1 MLRNLLLT
9 LLLLL
14 HAFVPSTAQAAA
26 KPQLEWCLDD
36 LPSYHAYPAE
46 GIPYG
51 PTVDFMLE
59 LARRAGFELTFSPNT
74 PFARCLRLMEQGE
87 VDLMVRLNA
96 SEHREKVMYMLPYA
110 LARPEILLIRQQQQ
124 DILTVADLNRLHL
137 MVVRG
142 YTYNHQTLNVIA
154 GHPRSSVIDSV
165 DTGLKMLQMHRAD
178 ALVTTEEYA
187 MNWFSRVPE
196 YQQQFKQASLSFES
210 SEPHHIHVALSKASA
225 HAHLKPKLQQAI
237 ASMIADGT
245 LNPKKQ
251 EQTPLN

>member
-1 MLRNLLLT
+1 MLRNLLFT

-14 HAFVPSTAQAAA
+14 HAFAPSTAQSAA

-46 GIPYG
+46 GMPYG

-87 VDLMVRLNA
+87 VDLMVRLNT
-96 SEHREKVMYMLPYA
+96 SEQREKVMYMLPYA
-110 LARPEILLIRQQQQ
+110 LARPEVLIIRQQQQ
-124 DILTVADLNRLHL
+124 DITSIAELNRLHL

-154 GHPRSSVIDSV
+154 GHPHSTVIDSV
-165 DTGLKMLQMHRAD
+165 ETGLKMLQMHRAD
-178 ALVTTEEYA
+178 AMVTTEEYA
-187 MNWFSRVPE
+187 LNWFSRIPE
-196 YQQQFKQASLSFES
+196 YQQQFTLASLTFES
-210 SEPHHIHVALSKASA
+210 REPLYIHVALSKTSV
-225 HAHLKPKLQQAI
+225 HSHLVPMLQQAI
-237 ASMIADGT
+237 AAMIADGT
-245 LNPKKQ
+245 LDPRLQ
-251 EQTPLN
+251 EQPRLY